1 MLPVVF
7 ECISDI
13 RDWVSSKRANS
24 QAVVGFVPTMG
35 ALHDGHISLINK
47 AVQSC
52 DVVIVSIFVNP
63 TQFNNPEDLK
73 KYPRTFERDRSM
85 LGETKCDAIFFPSVE
100 EMYPTMDKGHWDF
113 GLLSSTLEGAFRP
126 GHFDGVLTIVKKLF
140 EAVQPDKAFFGEK
153 DFQQLSLIRKMAEF
167 ENLKVEVIGSTLIR
181 ERDGLAM
188 SSRNV
193 RLDSNDREKA
203 IGISRALFAMRDDK
217 RSLVPQQLV
226 ELGRQVLKEENIRL
240 EYLSI
245 VEASSFEPV
254 TTWENVQRPIALLAA
269 YVGDVRLID
278 NVFL

>member
-1 MLPVVF
+1 MLPAVF
-7 ECISDI
+7 ERISDI
-13 RDWVSSKRANS
+13 RNWVSSKRANS
-24 QAVVGFVPTMG
+24 KAVVGFVPTMG

-47 AVQSC
+47 AKESC
-52 DVVIVSIFVNP
+52 DVVVVSIFVNP

-73 KYPRTFERDRSM
+73 KYPRTFERDKAM
-85 LGETKCDAIFFPSVE
+85 LGAARCDAIFFPSVE

-181 ERDGLAM
+181 ESDGLAM
-188 SSRNV
+188 SSRNM
-193 RLDSNDREKA
+193 RLDISDRQKA
-203 IGISRALFAMRDDK
+203 TGISRALFAMRDDN
-217 RSLVPQQLV
+217 RSLTPEELI
-226 ELGRQVLKEENIRL
+226 ELGMQILKEENIRL

-245 VEASSFEPV
+245 VEADSFEPL
-254 TTWENVQRPIALLAA
+254 TAWENAQHPIALLAA

-278 NVFL
+278 NIFL

>member
-1 MLPVVF
+1 M
-7 ECISDI
+7 
-13 RDWVSSKRANS
+13 
-24 QAVVGFVPTMG
+24 VGFVPTMG

-47 AVQSC
+47 AKESC
-52 DVVIVSIFVNP
+52 DVVVVSIFVNP

-73 KYPRTFERDRSM
+73 KYPRTFERDKAM
-85 LGETKCDAIFFPSVE
+85 LGAARCDAIFFPSVE

-181 ERDGLAM
+181 ESDGLAM
-188 SSRNV
+188 SSRNM
-193 RLDSNDREKA
+193 RLDISDRQKA
-203 IGISRALFAMRDDK
+203 TGISRALFAMRDDN
-217 RSLVPQQLV
+217 RSLTPEELI
-226 ELGRQVLKEENIRL
+226 ELGMQILKEENIRL

-245 VEASSFEPV
+245 VEADSFEPL
-254 TTWENVQRPIALLAA
+254 TAWENAQHPIALLAA

-278 NVFL
+278 NIFL